1 MGLVLDNADQYLA
14 GMAMTVALTLL
25 SFSAA
30 LVVGTVVAACR
41 VSPVPPLRTA
51 GTLWVETVRNTPLT
65 VLMVL
70 FFFGFTKLGIQ
81 YSAFTSAVIVLS
93 AYTSTFVGETL
104 RSGINAVAK
113 GQAEA
118 ARSLGLTF
126 PQVLVRVVLPQAFRT
141 VVGPLGSVFIALV
154 KNSSIASIISV
165 VELTEVAD
173 RLNNETERPVAVF
186 LGAGMAYLLLTLPS
200 GFFVGVLERRVAI
213 KR

>member
-1 MGLVLDNADQYLA
+1 MGIVLDNADQYLA
-14 GMAMTVALTLL
+14 GMAITVALTLL

-30 LVVGTVVAACR
+30 LVIGTLVAACR
-41 VSPVPPLRTA
+41 VSPVLPLRTA
-51 GTLWVETVRNTPLT
+51 GTFWVEIVRNTPLT

-70 FFFGFTKLGIQ
+70 FFFGFTKVGIQ

-93 AYTSTFVGETL
+93 AYTSTFVAETV

-126 PQVLVRVVLPQAFRT
+126 PQVLGRVVLPQAFRT
-141 VVGPLGSVFIALV
+141 VVGPLGSVFIALI

-173 RLNNETERPVAVF
+173 RLNNETARPVAVF

>member
-25 SFSAA
+25 SFSVA
-30 LVVGTVVAACR
+30 LVIGTVVAACR
-41 VSPVPPLRTA
+41 VSPVLPLRTA

-70 FFFGFTKLGIQ
+70 FFFGFTKVDIQ

-93 AYTSTFVGETL
+93 AYTSTFVAETV

-126 PQVLVRVVLPQAFRT
+126 PQVLGRVVLPQAFRT
-141 VVGPLGSVFIALV
+141 VVGPLGSVFIALI

-173 RLNNETERPVAVF
+173 RLNNETARPVAVF

>member
-1 MGLVLDNADQYLA
+1 MRLVLDNVDLYGA

-30 LVVGTVVAACR
+30 LVIGTVVAAFR

-51 GTLWVETVRNTPLT
+51 GTLWVESVRNTPLT

-70 FFFGFTKLGIQ
+70 FFFGFTKLGIR

-93 AYTSTFVGETL
+93 AYTSTFVAETV

-126 PQVLVRVVLPQAFRT
+126 PQVLGRVVLPQAFRT
-141 VVGPLGSVFIALV
+141 VVAPLGSVFIALV

-165 VELTEVAD
+165 VDLTEVAD
-173 RLNNETERPVAVF
+173 RLNNETARPVAVF
-186 LGAGMAYLLLTLPS
+186 LGAGVAYLFLTLPS
-200 GFFVGVLERRVAI
+200 GFLVGVLERRVAI

>member
-1 MGLVLDNADQYLA
+1 MRLVLDNADQYLQ
-14 GMAMTVALTLL
+14 GMALTVVLTVL
-25 SFSAA
+25 SFA
-30 LVVGTVVAACR
+30 LALLIGTLVAAFR
-41 VSPVPPLRTA
+41 VSPVPPLRVA
-51 GTLWVETVRNTPLT
+51 GAVWVEIVRNTPLT

-93 AYTSTFVGETL
+93 AYTGTFVAETV

-126 PQVLVRVVLPQAFRT
+126 PQLLWLVVLPQAFRT
-141 VVGPLGSVFIALV
+141 VVAPLGSVFIALI
-154 KNSSIASIISV
+154 KNSSIASVISV
-165 VELTEVAD
+165 VDLTEVAD
-173 RLNNETERPVAVF
+173 RLNNETARPVAVF

-200 GFFVGVLERRVAI
+200 GFLVGVVERRVAI